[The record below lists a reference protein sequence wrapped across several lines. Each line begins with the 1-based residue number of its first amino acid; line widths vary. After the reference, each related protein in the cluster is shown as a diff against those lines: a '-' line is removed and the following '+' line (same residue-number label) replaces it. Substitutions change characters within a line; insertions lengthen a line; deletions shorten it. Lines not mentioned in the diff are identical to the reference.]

1 LLIFIDKKPQDKEKK
16 KRKNRGKKKKDCRPL
31 VESSSL
37 SPLASVVP
45 IVALLFPFIFFSFAV
60 FCNLHYSA
68 TRRIESEL
76 IHCLPFTCNV
86 NSGE

>member
-16 KRKNRGKKKKDCRPL
+16 KSKNRGKKKDRRPSM
-31 VESSSL
+31 ESSSF

-68 TRRIESEL
+68 TRTIESEL
-76 IHCLPFTCNV
+76 IHCLLFTYNV
-86 NSGE
+86 NSEE